1 MERMRSL
8 LMTATILV
16 AANAR
21 ADDAPS
27 LDSVGGGGR
36 PPAPAWRAPR
46 LADWSPR
53 LKAQRPEPLAEP
65 PPGWT
70 HLARPTGFRI
80 PVYDRVERPRALIA
94 RTRRG
99 DVFPA
104 RRAQTS
110 IACHDNGRPG
120 QWWTVP
126 GGVIC
131 SASGYELGRRLAP
144 LDEPQRPPAVD
155 RGLPFRFARVIVEGA
170 PRFSR
175 RPTPAEARWAE
186 DLSPADPDAEVPA
199 AVIERMWDDFFL
211 ALGSREMAG
220 DVPVV
225 RTVYGEYVL
234 AAHLKILEPPPMQGE
249 FIDEEAPLP
258 VAFVRGE
265 SLAAL
270 WCDQEGRLRRCGE
283 AEKHARF
290 RPKAVVSHQGETYL
304 RNWDGKMIAADR
316 VRVARP
322 ISRPP
327 GVQPGEK
334 WIHVNLGEQTL
345 VAYEGDEPVFATLV
359 SSGKPGHDTPTGLYQ
374 VQRKYLTKTMRGRD
388 PKEGIYHVEEVPW
401 TTYYHGAY
409 AIHGA
414 YWHNTFGDV
423 RSHGCTNVA
432 PADARFIYLWGE
444 PEMAPH
450 FHAQVNESAMHFYF
464 TID

>member
-1 MERMRSL
+1 MRSL
-8 LMTATILV
+8 LVPALLLI
-16 AANAR
+16 ASSAR

-27 LDSVGGGGR
+27 LDAVGGGGR
-36 PPAPAWRAPR
+36 PPSPDWRAPQ
-46 LADWSPR
+46 LADWTPR
-53 LKAQRPEPLAEP
+53 IRVQRPSPLTEP
-65 PPGWT
+65 PAGWT
-70 HLARPTGFRI
+70 HLARPTGFRV
-80 PVYDRVERPRALIA
+80 PVYDRVEKPRALIA

-99 DVFPA
+99 EVFPA
-104 RRAQTS
+104 RTAESTAS
-110 IACHDNGRPG
+110 CYDNGTTGR
-120 QWWTVP
+120 WWSVP
-126 GGVIC
+126 GGVVC
-131 SASGYELGRRLAP
+131 SSSGYEFGRRLEP
-144 LDEPQRPPAVD
+144 FDEPQRPPAVN
-155 RGLPFRFARVIVEGA
+155 RALPFRFGRVIVKGA
-170 PRFSR
+170 PRFSQ
-175 RPTPAEARWAE
+175 RPTPAEVRWAL
-186 DLSPADPDAEVPA
+186 DLSPEDQEAESPA

-211 ALGSREMAG
+211 ALSSRELIA
-220 DVPVV
+220 DTPVV

-234 AAHLKILEPPPMQGE
+234 ADHLKILQPPPMQGE
-249 FIDEEAPLP
+249 FIDAEAPLP

-265 SLAAL
+265 DNADL
-270 WCDQEGRLRRCGE
+270 WCERGGRLERCGE

-290 RPKAVVSHQGETYL
+290 RPKGVVSRQGEAYL
-304 RNWDGKMIAADR
+304 RGWDGRMIAAER

-322 ISRPP
+322 ISRPA

-345 VAYEGDEPVFATLV
+345 VAYEGDQPIFATLV

-374 VQRKYLTKTMRGRD
+374 VQRKYLSKTMRGRD

-450 FHAQVNESAMHFYF
+450 LHAQVNESAMHFYF
-464 TID
+464 TQD